1 MEHEGCALVAADSGA
16 DVGAEVGP
24 EVGPEVAA
32 DEPPGVNLIDF
43 TAEF

>member
-1 MEHEGCALVAADSGA
+1 MAADVSGA
-16 DVGAEVGP
+16 DVGP

-43 TAEF
+43 TAEFAADAFEELV